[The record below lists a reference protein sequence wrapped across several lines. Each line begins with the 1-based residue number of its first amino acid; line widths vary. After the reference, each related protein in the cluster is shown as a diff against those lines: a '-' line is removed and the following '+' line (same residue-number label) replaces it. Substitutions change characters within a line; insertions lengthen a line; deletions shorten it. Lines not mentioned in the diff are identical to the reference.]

1 MHWLK
6 KKEINLSLSF
16 GPHAAVS
23 TANSHISHEAVQ
35 HRVPLPPTSKHHEA
49 PPIAKQQNRCVLPSP
64 GVSTCWSPSAQL
76 TATHYRFKL
85 TKDSLRICKAFAFI
99 FGVNWLRHCGV
110 TASFGRHI
118 YLARDTLILHPPEK
132 FLVGLSC
139 ISFVNPK
146 PARIRRALGSAESAF
161 IALNSS

>member
-1 MHWLK
+1 MLRQLKVPGHLWMNRDRPTQNHALIKK

-99 FGVNWLRHCGV
+99 FGVNWLWHCGV
-110 TASFGRHI
+110 TASFGVFFHGI
-118 YLARDTLILHPPEK
+118 NGYGMTSCME
-132 FLVGLSC
+132 LV
-139 ISFVNPK
+139 
-146 PARIRRALGSAESAF
+146 
-161 IALNSS
+161 